1 MVFKK
6 ILPLVQQILFRIYK
20 FSKIPLEMYNFL
32 KSKLPQKKPKQTEQQ
47 IFRDGS
53 QILSQQKKTFKNRL
67 GKVLYYYIPSGLI

>member
-47 IFRDGS
+47 IFPSRDGP
-53 QILSQQKKTFKNRL
+53 QILSQQKKPLKIGSVRF
-67 GKVLYYYIPSGLI
+67 YIIIFPQD